1 MVDSLETVREAPTI
15 GTKGYQRVK
24 RNLAI
29 SRRYLPFL
37 PTTVPSTFFSH
48 LPLWQS
54 VASIRMQTV
63 KGLRPDTFY
72 HGTSIEAALAIQA
85 YGFDVARAGT
95 NAGALLGLGVYCTTT
110 LKKAMDYAKGNL
122 AGGIIFELRVDLGR

>member
-1 MVDSLETVREAPTI
+1 
-15 GTKGYQRVK
+15 
-24 RNLAI
+24 
-29 SRRYLPFL
+29 
-37 PTTVPSTFFSH
+37 
-48 LPLWQS
+48 
-54 VASIRMQTV
+54 MQTV

-72 HGTSIEAALAIQA
+72 LGISIEAALAIQA

-110 LKKAMDYAKGNL
+110 LEKAMDYAKGNP